1 MISHFIPSIVRG
13 PSNCSLYQ
21 LEECQVS
28 TFSKLLPRSD
38 PSVSQTGFLNISWD
52 SAPPNSFVLTSGF
65 LVRIKKPG
73 KPRFSSGFFIS
84 AELDHIKSKSDTSLL
99 Y

>member
-38 PSVSQTGFLNISWD
+38 PSVSQTGFLNISWY
-52 SAPPNSFVLTSGF
+52 SAPQNSFISGQNQET
-65 LVRIKKPG
+65 LK
-73 KPRFSSGFFIS
+73 
-84 AELDHIKSKSDTSLL
+84 TSLL
-99 Y
+99 IRLLRLSRIRSY

>member
-38 PSVSQTGFLNISWD
+38 PSVSQTGFLNISWY
-52 SAPPNSFVLTSGF
+52 SAPQNSFILNSVF
-65 LVRIKKPG
+65 LVRIKK
-73 KPRFSSGFFIS
+73 R
-84 AELDHIKSKSDTSLL
+84 
-99 Y
+99 